1 MHEPRT
7 NLCIVENSR
16 RLTVTFQENKKI
28 GFCFQVFL
36 ESQKL
41 HEFVENDG
49 ETSCLQFENLL
60 NEVMKILLN
69 QGLTLMEEEGA
80 VNTSQ

>member
-1 MHEPRT
+1 M
-7 NLCIVENSR
+7 
-16 RLTVTFQENKKI
+16 TFQDSA
-28 GFCFQVFL
+28 CFQVFH